1 MSGRFI
7 LEYASSIPDDLAVIE
22 RKHHRAIRDAIIE
35 QLSFE
40 PLVETR
46 NRKPLDPQI
55 MEATWELRCG
65 LNNKYRVLYDTEI
78 ETGNDTNDAEEPLNI
93 VRILAIGEKRG
104 ERLFIAG
111 EEWNP

>member
-46 NRKPLDPQI
+46 NRKPLDPKI

-65 LNNKYRVLYDTEI
+65 LNNKYRVLYDTDLTKI
-78 ETGNDTNDAEEPLNI
+78 EATEDEPLNI

>member
-1 MSGRFI
+1 MVVHEGPR
-7 LEYASSIPDDLAVIE
+7 LAAS
-22 RKHHRAIRDAIIE
+22 
-35 QLSFE
+35 QGG
-40 PLVETR
+40 T
-46 NRKPLDPQI
+46 
-55 MEATWELRCG
+55 TWELRCG